1 MLYMVSLLPLRF
13 LYVLSDIAAFLFRY
27 LLRYRNSVV
36 YMNLARSFPELKYG
50 EIKNIAGEYYRYMCD
65 IMLESIWAISASP
78 KRMCRVVSVE
88 NREVIADIAQR
99 HNIVLT
105 VMGHSGNW
113 EMIGAMFGDPASRQ
127 NDNFSNGKYVLAYK
141 QPHGGSADSI
151 MKMMRMHQF
160 KKFKKDGGVV
170 ESHRIMRHIIAN
182 RKETILY
189 TLIADQN
196 PIGKDKMIVKFLNQP
211 TAMLGG
217 PEYIAAKLN
226 LPVVFM
232 HIFRVKR
239 CRYSIRFTTLAEDP
253 STLEEGEITKRYAK
267 LLEESINEN
276 RYNWLWSHKRWK
288 RVLCKEEM
296 DTYNN
301 ILLSQLKLEE
311 SKQYEPS

>member
-1 MLYMVSLLPLRF
+1 MVSLLPLRF
-13 LYVLSDIAAFLFRY
+13 LYLLSDIAAFVFRY
-27 LLRYRNSVV
+27 ILRYRNSVV
-36 YMNLARSFPELKYG
+36 YVNLSRSFPELKYN
-50 EIKNIAGEYYRYMCD
+50 EIKSVAGEYYRYMCD

-78 KRMCRVVSVE
+78 KKMCKIVSVE
-88 NREVIADIAQR
+88 NREVIADITQR
-99 HNIVLT
+99 YNIVLT

-113 EMIGAMFGDPASRQ
+113 ELIGAMFGNPDTRP
-127 NDNFSNGKYVLAYK
+127 NDNFSNGKYALAYK

-170 ESHRIMRHIIAN
+170 ESQRIMRHIIAN

-196 PIGKDKMIVKFLNQP
+196 PVGKDKMIVRFLNQP

-217 PEYIAAKLN
+217 PEYIAKKLN
-226 LPVVFM
+226 LPVVFL

-239 CRYSIRFTTLAEDP
+239 GRYSIKFTVLAEN
-253 STLEEGEITKRYAK
+253 SLKLQEGEITKRYAH
-267 LLEESINEN
+267 LLENSVNEN

-288 RVLCKEEM
+288 RVLNRQEAEIYDK
-296 DTYNN
+296 
-301 ILLSQLKLEE
+301 ILLSQLQRKEE
-311 SKQYEPS
+311 LS